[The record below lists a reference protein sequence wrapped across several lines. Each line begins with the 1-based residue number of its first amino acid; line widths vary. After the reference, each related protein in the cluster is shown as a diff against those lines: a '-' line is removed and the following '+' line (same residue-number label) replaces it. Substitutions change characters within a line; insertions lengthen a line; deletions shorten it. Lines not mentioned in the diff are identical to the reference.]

1 MMKLIGREHVTLDK
15 MFDLLSTPPVLAS
28 DTIYTTLMRHDTN
41 EYVTLHSYGSKCLL
55 PDRARVMPHPNTH
68 IHTHPIC
75 CYFCCWFS
83 YLFFILYLTL

>member
-55 PDRARVMPHPNTH
+55 PDRACVMPHTRTPSAATSAAGSL
-68 IHTHPIC
+68 TS
-75 CYFCCWFS
+75 FS
-83 YLFFILYLTL
+83 YYI